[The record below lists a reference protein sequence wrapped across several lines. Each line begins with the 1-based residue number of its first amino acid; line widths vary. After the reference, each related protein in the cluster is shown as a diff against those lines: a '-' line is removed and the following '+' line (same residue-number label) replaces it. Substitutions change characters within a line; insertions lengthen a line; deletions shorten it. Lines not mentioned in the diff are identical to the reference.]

1 MDSRY
6 GYGIK
11 IGQALSDTLMLVP
24 LPATLQSSED
34 NQNNNKGI
42 RRKMMALI
50 EELKAKRQQILNE
63 MDTIDAQSAE
73 VRRKQDEQLQELRK
87 KRMPLEENLRL
98 VDQMLK
104 MEGGK

>member
-1 MDSRY
+1 
-6 GYGIK
+6 
-11 IGQALSDTLMLVP
+11 
-24 LPATLQSSED
+24 
-34 NQNNNKGI
+34 
-42 RRKMMALI
+42 MALI